1 MGTQGTFSV
10 GSGIML
16 RKAPICAVFIL
27 AVGFLA
33 AGGLASCRKGPGSLK
48 GAVLERN
55 SDPRKESPITDV
67 EVTAIIGNAPA
78 VTRTGSSGFFTL
90 MLRRWVRRDQPVTLK
105 FRHAGYQPLDI
116 DDTISD
122 KLYIVHMVPLRSK
135 VEPEP
140 HQPQVPIANV
150 KIRYSMKTT
159 AAVSVG
165 SAVRTFEVANKGNIA
180 CEGQPPCSPDGKW
193 KATIGSTVLDAGEGN
208 EFRNA
213 RLSCIAGPCPFTKI
227 ESDGY
232 SEGGARI
239 QAAVLNWSD
248 TTTFLLE
255 AEVYHPMESEVIR
268 ESHPA
273 IFGRTLNFSVP
284 GTAEGQSIEAD
295 VNGDAIVFPLGPSL
309 CLSWADCTVATDR
322 DRNKTYRCELKGGY
336 QFR

>member
-1 MGTQGTFSV
+1 MLGRRRAATLASLIVIAG
-10 GSGIML
+10 GI
-16 RKAPICAVFIL
+16 
-27 AVGFLA
+27 LA
-33 AGGLASCRKGPGSLK
+33 AGCLLGCRKGPSSLK

-55 SDPRKESPITDV
+55 SDPRKESPIAEV
-67 EVTAIIGNAPA
+67 EVTATIGATPI
-78 VTRTGSSGFFTL
+78 VTRTGSSGYFTL
-90 MLRRWVRRDQPVTLK
+90 TLRRWVRRDQPISLQ
-105 FRHAGYQPLDI
+105 FRHSGYQPLDVNE
-116 DDTISD
+116 TITD
-122 KLYIVHMVPLRSK
+122 KLYVVHMVPLRSK

-140 HQPQVPIANV
+140 NQPQLPISNV

-165 SAVRTFEVANKGNIA
+165 SAVRTFEVVNKGNVA

-213 RLSCIAGPCPFTKI
+213 RLSCIAGPCPFTRV

-232 SEGGARI
+232 SEGGGKI

>member
-1 MGTQGTFSV
+1 MLGKRGAATLAALIVIAG
-10 GSGIML
+10 GI
-16 RKAPICAVFIL
+16 
-27 AVGFLA
+27 LA
-33 AGGLASCRKGPGSLK
+33 AGCLTGCRKGPSSLK

-55 SDPRKESPITDV
+55 SDPRKESPIADV
-67 EVTAIIGNAPA
+67 EVTATIGSTPI
-78 VTRTGSSGFFTL
+78 VTQTGSSGYFTL
-90 MLRRWVRRDQPVTLK
+90 TLRRWVRRDQPISLQ
-105 FRHAGYQPLDI
+105 FRHSGYHPLDVSE
-116 DDTISD
+116 TISD
-122 KLYIVHMVPLRSK
+122 KLYVVRMVPLRSR

-140 HQPQVPIANV
+140 HQPQLPIANV

-165 SAVRTFEVANKGNIA
+165 SAVRTFEVVNKGNVA

-193 KATIGSTVLDAGEGN
+193 KATVASTTLDAGEGN

-213 RLSCIAGPCPFTKI
+213 RLSCIAGPCPFTKV

-232 SEGGARI
+232 SEGGGKI

>member
-1 MGTQGTFSV
+1 MVRKQTAAIPTALIVVIG
-10 GSGIML
+10 GI
-16 RKAPICAVFIL
+16 
-27 AVGFLA
+27 LA
-33 AGGLASCRKGPGSLK
+33 AGCLAGCRKGPSSLK

-55 SDPRKESPITDV
+55 TDPRKESPIADV
-67 EVTAIIGNAPA
+67 EVTATIGSTPM
-78 VTRTGSSGFFTL
+78 VTRTGPSGYFTL
-90 MLRRWVRRDQPVTLK
+90 TLRRWVRRDQPISLQ
-105 FRHAGYQPLDI
+105 FRHSGYQPLDVNE
-116 DDTISD
+116 TITD
-122 KLYIVHMVPLRSK
+122 KIYVVRMVPLRSK
-135 VEPEP
+135 VEPEA
-140 HQPQVPIANV
+140 HQPQLPISNV

-165 SAVRTFEVANKGNIA
+165 SAVRTFEVANKGNVA
-180 CEGQPPCSPDGKW
+180 CEGQAPCSPDGKW
-193 KATIGSTVLDAGEGN
+193 KATIGSTMLDAGEGN

-213 RLSCIAGPCPFTKI
+213 RLSCIAGPCPFTKV

-232 SEGGARI
+232 SEGGGKI

-309 CLSWADCTVATDR
+309 CLSWADCTIVTDR

>member
-1 MGTQGTFSV
+1 MAGK
-10 GSGIML
+10 
-16 RKAPICAVFIL
+16 RKAIQAAVIALLGGIL
-27 AVGFLA
+27 V
-33 AGGLASCRKGPGSLK
+33 AGWLSSCRKGPNSLR

-55 SDPRKESPITDV
+55 SDPRKESPIADV
-67 EVTAIIGNAPA
+67 EVTASIGSTLS
-78 VTRTGSSGFFTL
+78 VSRTGSSGFFSV
-90 MLRRWVRRDQPVTLK
+90 MLRRWTRRGQPISLK
-105 FRHAGYQPLDI
+105 FRHPGYQPLDLNE
-116 DDTISD
+116 TIAD
-122 KLYIVHMVPLRSK
+122 KIYIVHMAPILSK

-140 HQPQVPIANV
+140 NRPEAAIANV

-159 AAVSVG
+159 ATVSVG
-165 SAVRTFEVANKGNIA
+165 SAVKTFQAVNIGNLP
-180 CEGQPPCSPDGKW
+180 CKDQPPCSPDGKW
-193 KATIGSTVLDAGEGN
+193 KAAIASTTIDAGEGN

-213 RLSCIAGPCPFTKI
+213 RLSCIAGPCPFTKVDA
-227 ESDGY
+227 DGY
-232 SEGGARI
+232 SEGGNKISASVR
-239 QAAVLNWSD
+239 NWSD

-255 AEVYHPMESEVIR
+255 AEVYHPMESDVIR

-322 DRNKTYRCELKGGY
+322 DHNKSYRCELKGGY